1 MVIGK
6 PIQKPKFIMQGMKI
20 EMTRF
25 TKMQAYGNDYVY
37 IDAINQKI
45 DNVNELAKFVS
56 NRHFGIGSDGMV
68 LICKSDVADFRMRMF
83 NPDGTEGE
91 MCGNALRSLSKYVYD
106 HKFTQK
112 EELTIETLG
121 GIQHVKLT
129 VENGQAVNI
138 EANIGKP
145 VLDTKKI
152 PVNTQLPEFI
162 EQEVKVLDKTF
173 KITAVS
179 WGNPHCV
186 MFIDDVDNFDVEK
199 YGKAIEY
206 KTELFPNKTNVTF
219 AQVVDRNTIK
229 IREWERGTGETIGCG
244 TGCCTA
250 TVAAVLTGRCNR
262 KVSVHQIGGILE
274 TNWDEQ
280 TGTMFMKGP
289 SHTVF
294 ESEIDVDNIINKKKN
309 RVKKLR
315 RLLENVDYEL
325 VKGKLDVDIADIK
338 DDSRK
343 VEENDLYIAK
353 IGSTSNSHK
362 FIPDAIKKGAK
373 AIVIEQDVD
382 ILEDVTVIK
391 VKSSRK
397 AMAYISAVYFDNPAE
412 KLVTIGVT
420 GTAGKTSTTNIL
432 KKMLEEA
439 GNKVGLIGT
448 IGAFIDKN
456 KIDLHNTTPENYEVQ
471 RLFSEMIEAG
481 CKYAI
486 MEVSS
491 QGLKM
496 NRVDGFTFDYGVFTN
511 ISNEHIGPNE
521 HESFEEYM
529 YCKSLLFQKCKK
541 GIINVDDKNWEN
553 IIKGHTCDIIKF
565 GVNSDEADIKASNIE
580 FIMTN
585 DFLGMGFDVTGKIND
600 KFEVAI
606 PGRFSVYNA
615 LCAITIANELGVNTA
630 AMKRALKSI
639 SVKGRMEL
647 AVSNDKFKLI
657 IDYAH
662 NEDEMT
668 NLMETIMEYKP
679 KRIVCIFG
687 GGGNRA
693 RDRRYDMGEISG
705 KYAELTIL
713 TQDNPRFEE
722 MESINN
728 DIITGLNRSSGKY
741 ITIDDRQEAIEYAMK
756 NAKEGDIILL
766 IGKGHEQY
774 QEIKGV
780 QYYWD
785 EREAVEKAAEKLKI

>member
-1 MVIGK
+1 
-6 PIQKPKFIMQGMKI
+6 
-20 EMTRF
+20 MTKF

-45 DNVNELAKFVS
+45 NNVHELAKYIS
-56 NRHFGIGSDGMV
+56 DRHFGVGSDGLV

-106 HKFTQK
+106 HKLTDK

-129 VENGQAVNI
+129 VENGKAVNI

-145 VLDTKKI
+145 VLDTSLI
-152 PVNTQLPEFI
+152 PVNTKLPEFV
-162 EQEVKVLDKTF
+162 EQEVKILDKTF

-206 KTELFPNKTNVTF
+206 KTDIFPNKTNVTF
-219 AQVVDRNTIK
+219 AQVIDRNNIK
-229 IREWERGTGETIGCG
+229 MREWERGTGETIGCG

-250 TVAAVLTGRCNR
+250 TVAAVLTGRCDR

-274 TNWDEQ
+274 TNWDEK
-280 TGTMFMKGP
+280 TGKMFMKGP

-294 ESEIDVDNIINKKKN
+294 ESEIDVDDIIKKYRITN
-309 RVKKLR
+309 LRKLV
-315 RLLENVDYEL
+315 ENVDYEL
-325 VKGKLDVDIADIK
+325 IKGSLDVDISDIK
-338 DDSRK
+338 DNSNK
-343 VEENDLYIAK
+343 VEKDDLYIAK
-353 IGSTSNSHK
+353 VGFTADSHK
-362 FIPDAIKKGAK
+362 YIPDAIKKGAK
-373 AIVIEQDVD
+373 VIIIEKDVE
-382 ILEDVTVIK
+382 INEDVTVLK
-391 VKSSRK
+391 VKSSRQ
-397 AMAYISAVYFDNPAE
+397 AMAEISAAYFKYPSKD
-412 KLVTIGVT
+412 LITVGIT
-420 GTAGKTSTTNIL
+420 GTAGKTSTSTIL
-432 KKMLEEA
+432 KKMIEENGEKA
-439 GNKVGLIGT
+439 GLIGT
-448 IGAFIDKN
+448 IGAYIGKR
-456 KIDLHNTTPENYEVQ
+456 KIPLHNTTPENYDVQ
-471 RLFSEMIEAG
+471 RLFREMVEEG

-496 NRVDGFTFDYGVFTN
+496 HRVDGFTFDYGVFTN

-529 YCKSLLFQKCKK
+529 NCKSLLFQKCKK
-541 GIINVDDKNWEN
+541 GIINVDDKNWQN
-553 IIKGHTCDIIKF
+553 IIENHTCEIIKF
-565 GVNSDEADIKASNIE
+565 GINSENVDMKAKDIK
-580 FIMTN
+580 FIMN
-585 DFLGMGFDVTGKIND
+585 EKFLGMGFDTTGKIND

-606 PGRFSVYNA
+606 PGRFSVYNS
-615 LCAITIANELGVNTA
+615 LCAITIANELGIKVLS
-630 AMKRALKSI
+630 MKRALESAY
-639 SVKGRMEL
+639 VKGRMEL
-647 AVSNDKFKLI
+647 AVSNEKYKLI

-668 NLMETIMEYKP
+668 NLMETIREYKP

-693 RDRRYDMGEISG
+693 KDRRYDMGEISG
-705 KYAELTIL
+705 KYAGLTIL
-713 TQDNPRFEE
+713 TEDNPRFEE
-722 MESINN
+722 IESINN
-728 DIITGLNRSSGKY
+728 DIIIGLNKSSGKY
-741 ITIDDRQEAIEYAMK
+741 IIIKDRQEAIEYAMK
-756 NAKEGDIILL
+756 NALEGDIILL

-785 EREAVEKAAEKLKI
+785 EREAVKKAEEKIYN

>member
-1 MVIGK
+1 
-6 PIQKPKFIMQGMKI
+6 
-20 EMTRF
+20 MTRF

-45 DNVNELAKFVS
+45 DNVNELAKYIS
-56 NRHFGIGSDGMV
+56 NRHFGVGSDGLV

-106 HKFTQK
+106 HKLTNK

-129 VENGQAVNI
+129 VKDGQAVNI

-145 VLDTKKI
+145 VLDTRKI
-152 PVNTQLPEFI
+152 PVNTDLPEFI
-162 EQEVKVLDKTF
+162 EQEVTILDKKF

-206 KTELFPNKTNVTF
+206 KTDLFPNKTNVTF
-219 AQVVDRNTIK
+219 AQVIDRNTLK
-229 IREWERGTGETIGCG
+229 MREWERGTGETIGCG

-250 TVAAVLTGRCNR
+250 TVAAVLTGRCDR
-262 KVSVHQIGGILE
+262 KVEVHQIGGILE
-274 TNWDEQ
+274 TNWDEE

-294 ESEIDVDNIINKKKN
+294 ESEIDVDNIIHKKAN
-309 RVKKLR
+309 RVKKLTK
-315 RLLENVDYEL
+315 LLENVDYEL
-325 VKGKLDVDIADIK
+325 IKGSLDVNIADIK

-353 IGSTSNSHK
+353 VGTTSNSHK

-373 AIVIEQDVD
+373 AIVIEQDIEVE
-382 ILEDVTVIK
+382 EDVTVIK
-391 VKSSRK
+391 VKSSRI
-397 AMAYISAVYFDNPAE
+397 AMAYISATYFDYPAE
-412 KLVTIGVT
+412 KLITIGVT
-420 GTAGKTSTTNIL
+420 GTAGKTSTTSIL
-432 KKMLEEA
+432 KKMLEED
-439 GNKVGLIGT
+439 GNRVGLIGT
-448 IGAFIDKN
+448 IGAFIDQT
-456 KIDLHNTTPENYEVQ
+456 KIVLHNTTPENYEVQ
-471 RLFSEMIEAG
+471 KLFSKMVDEG

-541 GIINVDDKNWEN
+541 GIINVDDKNWKN
-553 IIKGHTCDIIKF
+553 VTKNHTCSLVKF
-565 GVNSDEADIKASNIE
+565 GLNSEDTDMRASNIE
-580 FIMTN
+580 FIMTH
-585 DFLGMGFDVTGKIND
+585 DFLGMGFEVTGKIND

-606 PGRFSVYNA
+606 PGRFSVYNS
-615 LCAITIANELGVNTA
+615 LCAITIANELGVNVES
-630 AMKRALKSI
+630 MKKALREAY
-639 SVKGRMEL
+639 VKGRMEL
-647 AVSNDKFKLI
+647 VVSNKKFKLI
-657 IDYAH
+657 VDYAH
-662 NEDEMT
+662 NEDEMI
-668 NLMETIMEYKP
+668 NLMKTIKEYKP

-693 RDRRYDMGEISG
+693 KSRRYDMGEISG
-705 KYAELTIL
+705 KYAGLTIL
-713 TQDNPRFEE
+713 TEDNPRFEKL
-722 MESINN
+722 ESINN
-728 DIITGLNRSSGKY
+728 DIIIGLNRSSGKY

-756 NAKEGDIILL
+756 NAEEGDIILL

-780 QYYWD
+780 QYFWD
-785 EREAVEKAAEKLKI
+785 EREAVKKAEEKLKNL

>member
-1 MVIGK
+1 
-6 PIQKPKFIMQGMKI
+6 
-20 EMTRF
+20 MTRF

-37 IDAINQKI
+37 IDAINQNI
-45 DNVNELAKFVS
+45 NNVHELARYIS
-56 NRHFGIGSDGMV
+56 DRHFGVGSDGLV
-68 LICKSDVADFRMRMF
+68 LICSSDVADFRMRMF

-106 HKFTQK
+106 HNLTDKT
-112 EELTIETLG
+112 ELEIETLG

-129 VENGQAVNI
+129 VENGKAINI

-145 VLDTKKI
+145 VLDTNII
-152 PVNTQLPEFI
+152 PINTNLPEFI

-199 YGKAIEY
+199 YGKEIEY
-206 KTELFPNKTNVTF
+206 MTDIFPNKTNVTF
-219 AQVVDRNTIK
+219 AEVIDRNTIK

-250 TVAAVLTGRCNR
+250 TVAAVLTDRCDRRVN
-262 KVSVHQIGGILE
+262 VHQIGGILE
-274 TNWDEQ
+274 TNWDEK
-280 TGTMFMKGP
+280 TGKMFMKGP

-294 ESEIDVDNIINKKKN
+294 ESEIDVDNIIKKN
-309 RVKKLR
+309 RITKLTD
-315 RLLENVDYEL
+315 LLKNVDYEL
-325 VKGKLDVDIADIK
+325 VKGSLDVEISDVK

-343 VEENDLYIAK
+343 VEQDDMYIAK
-353 IGSTSNSHK
+353 IGASSDGHK
-362 FIPDAIKKGAK
+362 YIPDVIKKGAK
-373 AIVIEQDVD
+373 VIVIEKDMD
-382 ILEDVTVIK
+382 IQEDVTVIK
-391 VKSSRK
+391 VKSSRE
-397 AMAYISAVYFDNPAE
+397 AMAEISAAYFNYPAKE
-412 KLVTIGVT
+412 LTVIGIT
-420 GTAGKTSTTNIL
+420 GTAGKTSTSTIL
-432 KKMLEEA
+432 KRMIEA
-439 GNKVGLIGT
+439 DGKKAGLIGT
-448 IGAFIDKN
+448 IGAFIGKR
-456 KIDLHNTTPENYEVQ
+456 KITLHNTTPENYEIQ
-471 RLFSEMIEAG
+471 KLFREMCDEE

-496 NRVDGFTFDYGVFTN
+496 HRVDGFTFDYGVFTN

-521 HESFEEYM
+521 HASFEEYM
-529 YCKSLLFQKCKK
+529 YCKSLLFQKCKV
-541 GIINVDDKNWEN
+541 GIINVDDSNYEN
-553 IIKGHTCDIIKF
+553 ILKDHTCEVIKF
-565 GVNSDEADIKASNIE
+565 GMNEENLDMKASNIK
-580 FIMTN
+580 FIMN
-585 DFLGMGFDVTGKIND
+585 DKFLGMGFDVTGKIND
-600 KFEVAI
+600 SFEVSI
-606 PGRFSVYNA
+606 PGRFSVYNS
-615 LCAITIANELGVNTA
+615 LCAITIANEIGISKE
-630 AMKRALKSI
+630 AMKKVLTSV

-647 AVSNDKFKLI
+647 AVSNDKYKLI

-693 RDRRYDMGEISG
+693 RDRRFDMGEISG
-705 KYAELTIL
+705 KYAGLTIL
-713 TQDNPRFEE
+713 TEDNPRFED

-728 DIITGLNRSSGKY
+728 DIITGLNRSNGKY
-741 ITIDDRQEAIEYAMK
+741 IVINDRQEAIEYAMK
-756 NAKEGDIILL
+756 NAQEGDIILL

-780 QYYWD
+780 QYFWD
-785 EREAVEKAAEKLKI
+785 EREAVERAVEKLYK

>member
-1 MVIGK
+1 
-6 PIQKPKFIMQGMKI
+6 
-20 EMTRF
+20 MTRF

-37 IDAINQKI
+37 IDAINQNI
-45 DNVNELAKFVS
+45 NNVHELARYIS
-56 NRHFGIGSDGMV
+56 DRHFGVGSDGLV
-68 LICKSDVADFRMRMF
+68 LICSSDVADFRMRMF

-106 HKFTQK
+106 HNLTDKT
-112 EELTIETLG
+112 ELEIETLG

-129 VENGQAVNI
+129 VENGKAVNI

-145 VLDTKKI
+145 VLDTKII
-152 PVNTQLPEFI
+152 PINTNLPEFI

-199 YGKAIEY
+199 YGKEIEY
-206 KTELFPNKTNVTF
+206 MTDIFPNKTNVTF
-219 AQVVDRNTIK
+219 AEVIDRNTIK

-250 TVAAVLTGRCNR
+250 TVAAVLTDRCDR
-262 KVSVHQIGGILE
+262 KVNVHQIGGILE
-274 TNWDEQ
+274 TNWDEK
-280 TGTMFMKGP
+280 TGKMFMKGP

-294 ESEIDVDNIINKKKN
+294 ESEIDVDNIIKKN
-309 RVKKLR
+309 RITKLTD
-315 RLLENVDYEL
+315 LLKNVDYEL
-325 VKGKLDVDIADIK
+325 VKGSLDVEISDVK

-343 VEENDLYIAK
+343 VEQDDMYIAK
-353 IGSTSNSHK
+353 IGASSDGHK
-362 FIPDAIKKGAK
+362 YIPDVIKKGAK
-373 AIVIEQDVD
+373 VIVIEKDMD
-382 ILEDVTVIK
+382 IEEDVTVIK
-391 VKSSRK
+391 VKFSRE
-397 AMAYISAVYFDNPAE
+397 AMAEISAAYFNYPAKE
-412 KLVTIGVT
+412 LTVIGIT
-420 GTAGKTSTTNIL
+420 GTAGKTSTSTIL
-432 KKMLEEA
+432 KRMIEA
-439 GNKVGLIGT
+439 DGKKAGLIGT
-448 IGAFIDKN
+448 IGAFIGKR
-456 KIDLHNTTPENYEVQ
+456 KITLHNTTPENYEIQ
-471 RLFSEMIEAG
+471 KLFREMCDEE

-496 NRVDGFTFDYGVFTN
+496 HRVDGFTFDYGVFTN

-521 HESFEEYM
+521 HASFEEYM
-529 YCKSLLFQKCKK
+529 YCKSLLFQKCKV
-541 GIINVDDKNWEN
+541 GIINVDDSNYEN
-553 IIKGHTCDIIKF
+553 ILKNHTCEVIKF
-565 GVNSDEADIKASNIE
+565 GMNEENLDMKASNIK
-580 FIMTN
+580 FIMN
-585 DFLGMGFDVTGKIND
+585 DKFLGMGFDVTGKIND
-600 KFEVAI
+600 SFEVSI
-606 PGRFSVYNA
+606 PGRFSVYNS
-615 LCAITIANELGVNTA
+615 LCAITIANEIGISKE
-630 AMKRALKSI
+630 AMKKVLTSV

-647 AVSNDKFKLI
+647 AVSNDKYKLI

-693 RDRRYDMGEISG
+693 RDRRFDMGEISG
-705 KYAELTIL
+705 KYAGLTIL
-713 TQDNPRFEE
+713 TEDNPRFED

-728 DIITGLNRSSGKY
+728 DIITGLNRSNGKY
-741 ITIDDRQEAIEYAMK
+741 IVINDRQEAIEYAMK
-756 NAKEGDIILL
+756 NAQEGDIILL

-780 QYYWD
+780 QYFWD
-785 EREAVEKAAEKLKI
+785 EREAVERALKKLYK

>member
-1 MVIGK
+1 
-6 PIQKPKFIMQGMKI
+6 
-20 EMTRF
+20 MTKF

-45 DNVNELAKFVS
+45 NNVHELAKYIS
-56 NRHFGIGSDGMV
+56 NRHFGVGSDGLV

-106 HKFTQK
+106 HNLTSK

-129 VENGQAVNI
+129 VENGKAVNI

-145 VLDTKKI
+145 VLDTKII
-152 PVNTQLPEFI
+152 PVNTDLPEFI
-162 EQEVKVLDKTF
+162 EQDVKVLDKVF

-199 YGKAIEY
+199 YGKEIEY

-250 TVAAVLTGRCNR
+250 TVAAVLTGRCDR
-262 KVSVHQIGGILE
+262 KVSVHQIGGVLE

-294 ESEIDVDNIINKKKN
+294 ESEIDVDSIIKKN
-309 RVKKLR
+309 RITNLNK
-315 RLLENVDYEL
+315 LLENVDYEL
-325 VKGKLDVDIADIK
+325 IKGSLNVDILDIK

-343 VEENDLYIAK
+343 IEEGDMYIAK
-353 IGSTSNSHK
+353 IGTSSDAHK
-362 FIPDAIKKGAK
+362 YIPDVIKKGAK
-373 AIVIEQDVD
+373 VIVVEKDIE
-382 ILEDVTVIK
+382 LPEEDVTIIK
-391 VKSSRK
+391 VKSSRR
-397 AMAYISAVYFDNPAE
+397 AMAEISAAYFNYPAKE
-412 KLVTIGVT
+412 LKVVGIT
-420 GTAGKTSTTNIL
+420 GTAGKTSTSTIL
-432 KKMLEEA
+432 KKMLEED
-439 GNKVGLIGT
+439 GEKVGLIGT
-448 IGAFIDKN
+448 IGAFIGN
-456 KIDLHNTTPENYEVQ
+456 RKIVLHNTTPENYEIQ
-471 RLFSEMIEAG
+471 KLFREMVEEG

-496 NRVDGFTFDYGVFTN
+496 HRVDGILFDYGVFTN
-511 ISNEHIGPNE
+511 ISKEHIGPNE
-521 HESFEEYM
+521 HENFEEYM
-529 YCKSLLFQKCKK
+529 YCKSLLFQQCKT
-541 GIINVDDKNWEN
+541 GIINEDDRNWEN
-553 IIKGHTCDIIKF
+553 VTKNHTCDLIKY
-565 GVNSDEADIKASNIE
+565 GINSENVDMKADNIQ
-580 FIMTN
+580 FILKD
-585 DFLGMGFDVTGKIND
+585 DFLGMGFDVTGKIKNT
-600 KFEVAI
+600 FEVAI

-615 LCAITIANELGVNTA
+615 LCAITIANELGVSIN
-630 AMKRALKSI
+630 AMKKALKKV

-647 AVSNDKFKLI
+647 AVSNDKYKLI

-662 NEDEMT
+662 SEDEMK
-668 NLMETIMEYKP
+668 NLMETIVEYKP

-705 KYAELTIL
+705 KYADLTIL
-713 TQDNPRFEE
+713 TEDNPRFEE
-722 MESINN
+722 LESINN
-728 DIITGLNRSSGKY
+728 DIIIGLNRSNGKY

-756 NAKEGDIILL
+756 NAEDGDIILL

-774 QEIKGV
+774 QDIKGV
-780 QYYWD
+780 QYFWD
-785 EREAVEKAAEKLKI
+785 ERTAVKKAEEKLYNIK

>member
-1 MVIGK
+1 
-6 PIQKPKFIMQGMKI
+6 
-20 EMTRF
+20 MTRF

-45 DNVNELAKFVS
+45 DNVHELAKYIS
-56 NRHFGIGSDGMV
+56 NRHFGIGSDGLV
-68 LICKSDVADFRMRMF
+68 LICKSDIADFRMRMF

-106 HKFTQK
+106 HKMTDK

-129 VENGQAVNI
+129 IENGKAVNI

-145 VLDTKKI
+145 VLDTQKI
-152 PVNTQLPEFI
+152 PVNTKLPEFI

-186 MFIDDVDNFDVEK
+186 MFIDDVDSFDVEK
-199 YGKAIEY
+199 YGRAIENM
-206 KTELFPNKTNVTF
+206 TELFPNKTNVTF
-219 AQVVDRNTIK
+219 AQVIDRNNIK
-229 IREWERGTGETIGCG
+229 MREWERGTGETIGCG

-250 TVAAVLTGRCNR
+250 TVAAVLTGRCDR
-262 KVSVHQIGGILE
+262 KVNVHQIGGILE
-274 TNWDEQ
+274 TNWDEK

-294 ESEIDVDNIINKKKN
+294 ESEIDVERILKKN
-309 RVKKLR
+309 KITNLKK
-315 RLLENVDYEL
+315 LLENVDYKL
-325 VKGKLDVDIADIK
+325 LKGSLAVDIEDIK

-343 VEENDLYIAK
+343 VEAGDMFIAK

-362 FIPDAIKKGAK
+362 YISEVIKKGAK
-373 AIVIEQDVD
+373 VIVIEED
-382 ILEDVTVIK
+382 IELPEEEVTIVK
-391 VKSSRK
+391 VGSSRK
-397 AMAYISAVYFDNPAE
+397 AMAYISAAYFDHPAE
-412 KLVTIGVT
+412 KLTTIGIT
-420 GTAGKTSTTNIL
+420 GTAGKTSTSTIL
-432 KKMLEEA
+432 KKMLEADEKKA
-439 GNKVGLIGT
+439 GLIGT
-448 IGAFIDKN
+448 IGAFIGKR
-456 KIDLHNTTPENYEVQ
+456 KIDLHNTTPENYEIQ
-471 RLFSEMIEAG
+471 KLFNEMIEED

-491 QGLKM
+491 QGLKL

-541 GIINVDDKNWEN
+541 GIINIDDKNWEN
-553 IIKGHTCDIIKF
+553 VTKNHTCDIIKF
-565 GVNSDEADIKASNIE
+565 GVNSEDADMRASNIE

-585 DFLGMGFDVTGKIND
+585 DFLGMGFDVIGKLND
-600 KFEVAI
+600 RFEVAI
-606 PGRFSVYNA
+606 PGRFSVYNS
-615 LCAITIANELGVNTA
+615 LCAITIANELGISIEP
-630 AMKRALKSI
+630 MKKALEGA

-647 AVSNDKFKLI
+647 AVSNDKYKLI

-662 NEDEMT
+662 NQDEMT

-705 KYAELTIL
+705 KYAGLTIL
-713 TQDNPRFEE
+713 TEDNPRFEE
-722 MESINN
+722 LQSINN
-728 DIITGLNRSSGKY
+728 DIIIGLNRSNGKY

-756 NAKEGDIILL
+756 NAQEGDIILL

-780 QYYWD
+780 QYFWD
-785 EREAVEKAAEKLKI
+785 EREAVQKAAEKLN

>member
-1 MVIGK
+1 
-6 PIQKPKFIMQGMKI
+6 
-20 EMTRF
+20 MTRF

-45 DNVNELAKFVS
+45 DNVNELAKYIS
-56 NRHFGIGSDGMV
+56 NRHFGVGSDGMV

-106 HKFTQK
+106 HKMTDK
-112 EELTIETLG
+112 EVLTIETLG
-121 GIQHVKLT
+121 GIQRVKLT
-129 VENGQAVNI
+129 VEDGKAVNI

-145 VLDTKKI
+145 VLDTRKI
-152 PVNTQLPEFI
+152 PVNTTLPEFI
-162 EQEVKVLDKTF
+162 EQEVTILDKKF

-206 KTELFPNKTNVTF
+206 KTDLFPNKTNVTF
-219 AQVVDRNTIK
+219 AEVIDRNTIK

-250 TVAAVLTGRCNR
+250 TVAAILTGRCDRNI
-262 KVSVHQIGGILE
+262 KVHQIGGILE
-274 TNWDEQ
+274 TNWDEE
-280 TGTMFMKGP
+280 TGEMFMKGP

-294 ESEIDVDNIINKKKN
+294 ESEIDVDSIINKKMN
-309 RVKKLR
+309 RTKSLR
-315 RLLENVDYEL
+315 KLLENVDYEL
-325 VKGKLDVDIADIK
+325 VKGSLDVNVTDIK

-343 VEENDLYIAK
+343 IEENDLYVAK
-353 IGSTSNSHK
+353 VGTTSNSHK

-373 AIVIEQDVD
+373 VIVVEQDVD
-382 ILEDVTVIK
+382 VKEDVTVIK
-391 VKSSRK
+391 VESSRI
-397 AMAYISAVYFDNPAE
+397 AMAFMAATYFDYPAE
-412 KLVTIGVT
+412 KLITIGVT
-420 GTAGKTSTTNIL
+420 GTAGKTSTTTIL
-432 KKMLEEA
+432 KKMLERS
-439 GNKVGLIGT
+439 GSKVGLIGT
-448 IGAFIDKN
+448 IGAFIGKT
-456 KIDLHNTTPENYEVQ
+456 KIPLHNTTPENYDVQ
-471 RLFSEMIEAG
+471 KLFAEMVEQG

-496 NRVDGFTFDYGVFTN
+496 HRVDGFTFDYGVFTN

-521 HESFEEYM
+521 HESFDEYL

-541 GIINVDDKNWEN
+541 GIINVDDKNWERV
-553 IIKGHTCDIIKF
+553 IKNHTCDILKF
-565 GVNSDEADIKASNIE
+565 GVDAEDVDMKAGNIE

-585 DFLGMGFDVTGKIND
+585 DFLGMGFETKGKLND

-615 LCAITIANELGVNTA
+615 LCAITIANELGIGPE
-630 AMKRALKSI
+630 AMKKALTSVF
-639 SVKGRMEL
+639 VKGRMEL
-647 AVSNDKFKLI
+647 AVSNSKYKLI

-668 NLMETIMEYKP
+668 NLMETVMEYKP

-693 RDRRYDMGEISG
+693 KSRRYDMGEISG
-705 KYAELTIL
+705 KYAKLTIL
-713 TQDNPRFEE
+713 TEDNPRFEDID
-722 MESINN
+722 SINN
-728 DIITGLNRSSGKY
+728 DIIIGLNKSNGRY
-741 ITIDDRQEAIEYAMK
+741 ITIKDRQEAIEYAMK
-756 NAKEGDIILL
+756 NAQDGDMILL

-780 QYYWD
+780 QYFWD
-785 EREAVEKAAEKLKI
+785 EREAVKKAEEKLKNS

>member
-1 MVIGK
+1 
-6 PIQKPKFIMQGMKI
+6 
-20 EMTRF
+20 MTRF

-45 DNVNELAKFVS
+45 DNVNELAKYIS
-56 NRHFGIGSDGMV
+56 NRHFGVGSDGLV

-106 HKFTQK
+106 HKMTDK

-129 VENGQAVNI
+129 VKNGQAVNI

-145 VLDTKKI
+145 VLDTRKI
-152 PVNTQLPEFI
+152 PVNTDLPEFI
-162 EQEVKVLDKTF
+162 EQEVKILDKTF

-186 MFIDDVDNFDVEK
+186 MFIDDVDDFDVAK

-206 KTELFPNKTNVTF
+206 KTDLFPNKTNVTF
-219 AQVVDRNTIK
+219 AQVIDRNTIK

-250 TVAAVLTGRCNR
+250 TVAAVLTGRCDR
-262 KVSVHQIGGILE
+262 KVKVHQIGGILE
-274 TNWDEQ
+274 TNWDEE

-294 ESEIDVDNIINKKKN
+294 ESEIDVDNIINEKAM
-309 RVKKLR
+309 RMKKLTQ
-315 RLLENVDYEL
+315 LLENLDYEL
-325 VKGKLDVDIADIK
+325 VKGSLDVNIADVK

-343 VEENDLYIAK
+343 IEENDLYIAK
-353 IGSTSNSHK
+353 VGTTSNSHK
-362 FIPDAIKKGAK
+362 FIPDAVKKGAK
-373 AIVIEQDVD
+373 AIVIEQDIEVP
-382 ILEDVTVIK
+382 EDVTVIK
-391 VKSSRK
+391 VKSSRE
-397 AMAYISAVYFDNPAE
+397 AMAHISAAYFDYPA
-412 KLVTIGVT
+412 KKIVTIGVT

-448 IGAFIDKN
+448 IGAFIDKT

-471 RLFSEMIEAG
+471 KLFDRMVKAG

-496 NRVDGFTFDYGVFTN
+496 HRVDGITFDYGVFTN

-521 HESFEEYM
+521 HASFEEYM
-529 YCKSLLFQKCKK
+529 YCKSLLFQKCKT

-553 IIKGHTCDIIKF
+553 VTKNHTCSIIKF
-565 GVNSDEADIKASNIE
+565 GLNSEDADVKAENVK
-580 FIMTN
+580 FIMTH
-585 DFLGMGFDVTGKIND
+585 DFLGMGFDVKGKIND
-600 KFEVAI
+600 SFEVAI

-615 LCAITIANELGVNTA
+615 LCAITIANELGISA
-630 AMKRALKSI
+630 DAMKRALRKAY
-639 SVKGRMEL
+639 VKGRMEL
-647 AVSNDKFKLI
+647 AVSNNKYKLI

-693 RDRRYDMGEISG
+693 KSRRYDMGEISG

-713 TQDNPRFEE
+713 TEDNPRFEDID
-722 MESINN
+722 SINN
-728 DIITGLNRSSGKY
+728 DIIIGLNKSNGKY
-741 ITIDDRQEAIEYAMK
+741 ITIKDRQEAIEYAMK

-780 QYYWD
+780 QYFWD
-785 EREAVEKAAEKLKI
+785 EREAVEKALKKIENN

>member
-1 MVIGK
+1 
-6 PIQKPKFIMQGMKI
+6 
-20 EMTRF
+20 MTRF

-45 DNVNELAKFVS
+45 NNVYELAKYIS
-56 NRHFGIGSDGMV
+56 NRHFGVGSDGLV
-68 LICKSDVADFRMRMF
+68 LICSSDVADFRMRMF

-106 HKFTQK
+106 HNMTDKK
-112 EELTIETLG
+112 ELTIETLG

-129 VENGQAVNI
+129 VENGKAVNI

-145 VLDTKKI
+145 VLDTTKI
-152 PVNTQLPEFI
+152 PVNTDLPEFI
-162 EQEVKVLDKTF
+162 EQEVKILDKTF
-173 KITAVS
+173 YITAVS

-206 KTELFPNKTNVTF
+206 KTDLFPNKTNVTF
-219 AQVVDRNTIK
+219 AQVVDRHTLK
-229 IREWERGTGETIGCG
+229 MREWERGTGETIGCG

-250 TVAAVLTGRCNR
+250 TVAAVLTGRCDR
-262 KVSVHQIGGILE
+262 KVNVHQIGGVLE
-274 TNWDEQ
+274 TNWDEE

-294 ESEIDVDNIINKKKN
+294 ESEIDVDNILKEN
-309 RVKKLR
+309 RITNVE
-315 RLLENVDYEL
+315 RLLENVEYEVL
-325 VKGKLDVDIADIK
+325 KGSVDVEVEDIE

-343 VEENDLYIAK
+343 VGPGDLYVAK
-353 IGSTSNSHK
+353 VGTTADSHK
-362 FIPDAIKKGAK
+362 YIPDVIRKGAK
-373 AIVIEQDVD
+373 VIVVEKD
-382 ILEDVTVIK
+382 IDLPEEDVTVIK
-391 VKSSRK
+391 VKSSRE
-397 AMAYISAVYFDNPAE
+397 AMAQISAAYFDYPAK
-412 KLVTIGVT
+412 KLTVIGIT

-432 KKMLEEA
+432 KKMLEEDGKKA
-439 GNKVGLIGT
+439 GLIGT
-448 IGAFIDKN
+448 IGAFIGKR
-456 KIDLHNTTPENYEVQ
+456 KIELHNTTPENYETQ
-471 RLFSEMIEAG
+471 KLFSEMVEEG
-481 CKYAI
+481 CQYAI

-496 NRVDGFTFDYGVFTN
+496 HRVDGFSFDYGVFTN
-511 ISNEHIGPNE
+511 ISKEHIGPNE

-529 YCKSLLFQKCKK
+529 QCKSLLFQKCGK

-553 IIKGHTCDIIKF
+553 VTKGHICDIIKF
-565 GVNSDEADIKASNIE
+565 GINSQDADMKAENIE
-580 FIMTN
+580 FIMAH
-585 DFLGMGFDVTGKIND
+585 DFLGMGFDVKGKIND
-600 KFEVAI
+600 SFEVAI

-615 LCAITIANELGVNTA
+615 LCAITIANELGVSIE
-630 AMKRALKSI
+630 AMKNALKKV

-647 AVSNDKFKLI
+647 AVSNQKYKLI

-705 KYAELTIL
+705 KYAGLTIL
-713 TQDNPRFEE
+713 TEDNPRFEE
-722 MESINN
+722 LDSINN
-728 DIITGLNRSSGKY
+728 DIITGLNRSHGKY
-741 ITIDDRQEAIEYAMK
+741 IIINDRQEAIEYAMK
-756 NAKEGDIILL
+756 NAEEGDMILL

-774 QEIKGV
+774 QDIKGV
-780 QYYWD
+780 HYFWD
-785 EREAVEKAAEKLKI
+785 EREAVKKALKNLEQ

>member
-1 MVIGK
+1 
-6 PIQKPKFIMQGMKI
+6 
-20 EMTRF
+20 MTRF

-45 DNVNELAKFVS
+45 DNVNELAKYVS

-106 HKFTQK
+106 HKMTDK

-129 VENGQAVNI
+129 VENGKAVNI

-145 VLDTKKI
+145 VLDTRKI
-152 PVNTQLPEFI
+152 PVNTTLPEFI
-162 EQEVKVLDKTF
+162 EQEVTILDKIF

-206 KTELFPNKTNVTF
+206 KTDLFPNKTNVTF
-219 AQVVDRNTIK
+219 AEVIDRNNIK
-229 IREWERGTGETIGCG
+229 MREWERGTGETIGCG

-250 TVAAVLTGRCNR
+250 TVAAVLTGRCDR
-262 KVSVHQIGGILE
+262 QVKVHQIGGILE
-274 TNWDEQ
+274 TNWDEE

-294 ESEIDVDNIINKKKN
+294 ESEIDVDNIINKKAN
-309 RVKKLR
+309 RVKKLTK
-315 RLLENVDYEL
+315 LLENVDYEI
-325 VKGKLDVDIADIK
+325 VKGSLDVDIADVK

-343 VEENDLYIAK
+343 IEENDLYIAK
-353 IGSTSNSHK
+353 VGTTSNSHK
-362 FIPDAIKKGAK
+362 FIPDAIKNGAK
-373 AIVIEQDVD
+373 AVVVEQDVD
-382 ILEDVTVIK
+382 IKEDVTVIK
-391 VKSSRK
+391 AKSSRE
-397 AMAYISAVYFDNPAE
+397 AMAYISASYFDHPAE
-412 KLVTIGVT
+412 KLITIGVT
-420 GTAGKTSTTNIL
+420 GTAGKTSTTTIL

-448 IGAFIDKN
+448 IGAFIDQE
-456 KIDLHNTTPENYEVQ
+456 KIELHNTTPDNYDVQ
-471 RLFSEMIEAG
+471 KLFSKMVDVG

-496 NRVDGFTFDYGVFTN
+496 HRVDGFTFDYGVFTN

-521 HESFEEYM
+521 HENFEEYM

-553 IIKGHTCDIIKF
+553 VTKNHTCEIIKF
-565 GVNSDEADIKASNIE
+565 GVNSEDADMKASNIE

-600 KFEVAI
+600 RFEVAI
-606 PGRFSVYNA
+606 PGRFSVYNS
-615 LCAITIANELGVNTA
+615 LCAITVANELGISIEP
-630 AMKRALKSI
+630 MKKALRKAY
-639 SVKGRMEL
+639 VKGRMEL
-647 AVSNDKFKLI
+647 VSSNEKYKLLV
-657 IDYAH
+657 DYAH

-668 NLMETIMEYKP
+668 NLMETIMEYHP

-693 RDRRYDMGEISG
+693 KSRRYDMGEISG
-705 KYAELTIL
+705 KYAGLTIL
-713 TQDNPRFEE
+713 TEDNPRFEDIQ
-722 MESINN
+722 SINN
-728 DIITGLNRSSGKY
+728 DIIVGLNRSNGKY

-756 NAKEGDIILL
+756 NAKEGDMILL

-780 QYYWD
+780 QYFWD
-785 EREAVEKAAEKLKI
+785 EREAVKKAEEKLKNK

>member
-1 MVIGK
+1 
-6 PIQKPKFIMQGMKI
+6 
-20 EMTRF
+20 MTKF

-45 DNVNELAKFVS
+45 DNVNELAKYIS
-56 NRHFGIGSDGMV
+56 NRHFGVGSDGLV
-68 LICKSDVADFRMRMF
+68 LIYSSDVADFKMRMF

-106 HKFTQK
+106 HKLTNK

-129 VENGQAVNI
+129 VENGKAVNI

-145 VLDTKKI
+145 VLDTRKI
-152 PVNTQLPEFI
+152 PVNTNLKEFI
-162 EQEVKVLDKTF
+162 EQEVTILDKKF

-206 KTELFPNKTNVTF
+206 KTDLFPNKTNVTF
-219 AQVVDRNTIK
+219 AEVMDRNNIK

-250 TVAAVLTGRCNR
+250 TVAAVLTGRCDRNV
-262 KVSVHQIGGILE
+262 KVHQIGGVLE
-274 TNWDEQ
+274 TNWDEE

-294 ESEIDVDNIINKKKN
+294 ESEIDVDRIINKKKN
-309 RVKKLR
+309 RRKKLTK
-315 RLLENVDYEL
+315 LLENVDYEL
-325 VKGKLDVDIADIK
+325 VKGSLDVDIYDVK

-343 VEENDLYIAK
+343 IEENDLYIAK
-353 IGSTSNSHK
+353 VGTTSNSHK

-373 AIVIEQDVD
+373 VIVVEQDVD
-382 ILEDVTVIK
+382 VKEDVTVIK

-397 AMAYISAVYFDNPAE
+397 AMAYISAAYFDHPAE
-412 KLVTIGVT
+412 KLITIGVT

-432 KKMLEEA
+432 KKMLEED

-448 IGAFIDKN
+448 IGAFIDKT
-456 KIDLHNTTPENYEVQ
+456 KITLHNTTPENYEVQ
-471 RLFSEMIEAG
+471 KLFCKMVDEG

-529 YCKSLLFQKCKK
+529 YCKSLLFKKCKV
-541 GIINVDDKNWEN
+541 GIVNADDSNWKNVTKD
-553 IIKGHTCDIIKF
+553 HTCSLIKF
-565 GVNSDEADIKASNIE
+565 GLNQSDLDMKAENVK

-585 DFLGMGFDVTGKIND
+585 DFLGMGFSTVGKLND

-615 LCAITIANELGVNTA
+615 LCAITIANELKVNPN
-630 AMKRALKSI
+630 AMKRALKKV

-647 AVSNDKFKLI
+647 AVSNEKYKLI

-679 KRIVCIFG
+679 KRIVCVFG

-693 RDRRYDMGEISG
+693 KSRRYDMGEISG
-705 KYAELTIL
+705 KYADLTIL
-713 TQDNPRFEE
+713 TEDNPRFEDID
-722 MESINN
+722 SINN
-728 DIITGLNRSSGKY
+728 DIIVGLNKSNGKY
-741 ITIDDRQEAIEYAMK
+741 ITIKDRQEAIEYAMK

-780 QYYWD
+780 QYFWD
-785 EREAVEKAAEKLKI
+785 EREAVERALENINK

>member
-1 MVIGK
+1 
-6 PIQKPKFIMQGMKI
+6 
-20 EMTRF
+20 MTRF

-45 DNVNELAKFVS
+45 NNVHELARYIS
-56 NRHFGIGSDGMV
+56 DRHFGVGSDGLV
-68 LICKSDVADFRMRMF
+68 LICSSDVADFRMRMF

-106 HKFTQK
+106 HKLTDK
-112 EELTIETLG
+112 TELEIETLG

-129 VENGQAVNI
+129 VENEKAVNI

-145 VLDTKKI
+145 VLDTNLI
-152 PVNTQLPEFI
+152 PVNTELPEFI

-186 MFIDDVDNFDVEK
+186 MFIDDIDNFDVEK
-199 YGKAIEY
+199 YGKEIEH
-206 KTELFPNKTNVTF
+206 KTEIFPNKTNVTF
-219 AQVVDRNTIK
+219 AEVVDRNTIK

-250 TVAAVLTGRCNR
+250 TVAAVLTGRCDR
-262 KVSVHQIGGILE
+262 KVNVHQIGGILE
-274 TNWDEQ
+274 TNWDEE
-280 TGTMFMKGP
+280 TGKMFMKGP

-294 ESEIDVDNIINKKKN
+294 ESEIDVDNIIKKN
-309 RVKKLR
+309 RITKLTD
-315 RLLENVDYEL
+315 LLKNVDYEL
-325 VKGKLDVDIADIK
+325 VKGSLDVEISDVK

-343 VEENDLYIAK
+343 VEQNDMYIAK
-353 IGSTSNSHK
+353 IGSSSDGHK
-362 FIPDAIKKGAK
+362 YIPDVIKKGAIV
-373 AIVIEQDVD
+373 IVIEKD
-382 ILEDVTVIK
+382 IDIKDDVTVIK
-391 VKSSRK
+391 VKSSRE
-397 AMAYISAVYFDNPAE
+397 AMAEISAAYFNYPANE
-412 KLVTIGVT
+412 LTVIGIT
-420 GTAGKTSTTNIL
+420 GTAGKTSTSTIL
-432 KKMLEEA
+432 KRMIESDGKKA
-439 GNKVGLIGT
+439 GLIGT
-448 IGAFIDKN
+448 IGAFIGKR
-456 KIDLHNTTPENYEVQ
+456 KITLHNTTPENYEIQ
-471 RLFSEMIEAG
+471 KLFREMCDEE

-496 NRVDGFTFDYGVFTN
+496 HRVDGFTFDYGVFTN

-521 HESFEEYM
+521 HASFEEYM
-529 YCKSLLFQKCKK
+529 YCKSLLFQKCKV
-541 GIINVDDKNWEN
+541 GIINADDSNYEN
-553 IIKGHTCDIIKF
+553 ILNDHTCKVIKF
-565 GVNSDEADIKASNIE
+565 GMNEENLDMKASNIK
-580 FIMTN
+580 FIMN
-585 DFLGMGFDVTGKIND
+585 NKFLGMGFDVTGKIND
-600 KFEVAI
+600 SFEVSI
-606 PGRFSVYNA
+606 PGRFSVYNS
-615 LCAITIANELGVNTA
+615 LCAITIANEIGISKE
-630 AMKRALKSI
+630 AMKRVLTSV

-647 AVSNDKFKLI
+647 AVSNDKYKLI

-693 RDRRYDMGEISG
+693 RDRRFDMGEISG
-705 KYAELTIL
+705 KYAGLTIL
-713 TQDNPRFEE
+713 TEDNPRFED

-728 DIITGLNRSSGKY
+728 DIITGLNRSNGKY
-741 ITIDDRQEAIEYAMK
+741 IVINDRQEAIEYAMK
-756 NAKEGDIILL
+756 NAQEGDIILL

-780 QYYWD
+780 QYFWD
-785 EREAVEKAAEKLKI
+785 EREAVERALKKLYK

>member
-1 MVIGK
+1 
-6 PIQKPKFIMQGMKI
+6 
-20 EMTRF
+20 MTKF

-45 DNVNELAKFVS
+45 NNVHELAKYIS
-56 NRHFGIGSDGMV
+56 NRHFGVGSDGLV

-106 HKFTQK
+106 HKLTSK

-129 VENGQAVNI
+129 IENGKAVNI

-145 VLDTKKI
+145 VLDTKII
-152 PVNTQLPEFI
+152 PVNTDSPEFI
-162 EQEVKVLDKTF
+162 EQDVKVLDKVF

-199 YGKAIEY
+199 YGKEIEY

-250 TVAAVLTGRCNR
+250 TVAAVLTGRCDR
-262 KVSVHQIGGILE
+262 KVSVHQIGGVLE

-294 ESEIDVDNIINKKKN
+294 ESEIDVDNIIKKN
-309 RVKKLR
+309 RITNLNK
-315 RLLENVDYEL
+315 LLENVDYEL
-325 VKGKLDVDIADIK
+325 IKGSLNVDILDIK

-343 VEENDLYIAK
+343 IEEGDMYIAK
-353 IGSTSNSHK
+353 IGTSSDAHK
-362 FIPDAIKKGAK
+362 YIPDVIKKGAK
-373 AIVIEQDVD
+373 VIVVEKDIE
-382 ILEDVTVIK
+382 LPEEDVTIIK
-391 VKSSRK
+391 VKSSRQ
-397 AMAYISAVYFDNPAE
+397 AMAEISAAYFNYPAKE
-412 KLVTIGVT
+412 LTVVGIT
-420 GTAGKTSTTNIL
+420 GTAGKTSTSTIL
-432 KKMLEEA
+432 KKMIEENGEKA
-439 GNKVGLIGT
+439 GLIGT
-448 IGAFIDKN
+448 IGAFIGN
-456 KIDLHNTTPENYEVQ
+456 RKIVLHNTTPENYEIQ
-471 RLFSEMIEAG
+471 KLFREMVEEG

-496 NRVDGFTFDYGVFTN
+496 HRVDGVLFDYGVFTN
-511 ISNEHIGPNE
+511 ISKEHIGPNE
-521 HESFEEYM
+521 HENFEEYM
-529 YCKSLLFQKCKK
+529 YCKSLLFQQCKT
-541 GIINVDDKNWEN
+541 GIINADDKNWEN
-553 IIKGHTCDIIKF
+553 VTKNHTCGLIKYAI
-565 GVNSDEADIKASNIE
+565 NSKNVDMKADNIQ
-580 FIMTN
+580 FILKN
-585 DFLGMGFDVTGKIND
+585 DFLGMGFDVTGKIKD
-600 KFEVAI
+600 TFEVAI

-615 LCAITIANELGVNTA
+615 LCAITIANELGVSIN
-630 AMKRALKSI
+630 AMKKALKKV

-647 AVSNDKFKLI
+647 AVSNDKYKLI

-662 NEDEMT
+662 SEDEMK
-668 NLMETIMEYKP
+668 NLMETIVEYKP

-705 KYAELTIL
+705 KYADLTIL
-713 TQDNPRFEE
+713 TEDNPRFEE
-722 MESINN
+722 LESINN
-728 DIITGLNRSSGKY
+728 DIIIGLNRSNGKY

-756 NAKEGDIILL
+756 NAEDGDIILL

-774 QEIKGV
+774 QDIKGV
-780 QYYWD
+780 QYFWD
-785 EREAVEKAAEKLKI
+785 ERTAVKKAEEKLYNIK

>member
-1 MVIGK
+1 
-6 PIQKPKFIMQGMKI
+6 
-20 EMTRF
+20 MTRF

-45 DNVNELAKFVS
+45 NNVHELAKYIS
-56 NRHFGIGSDGMV
+56 DRHFGVGSDGMV

-106 HKFTQK
+106 HKLTNK

-129 VENGQAVNI
+129 VKNGQAVNI

-145 VLDTKKI
+145 VLDTTKI
-152 PVNTQLPEFI
+152 PVNTNLPEFI
-162 EQEVKVLDKTF
+162 EQEVKILDKTF

-199 YGKAIEY
+199 YGREIEY
-206 KTELFPNKTNVTF
+206 KTDLFPNKTNVTF
-219 AQVVDRNTIK
+219 AQVIDRHTIK
-229 IREWERGTGETIGCG
+229 MREWERGTGETIGCG

-250 TVAAVLTGRCNR
+250 TVAAVLTGRCDRRVN
-262 KVSVHQIGGILE
+262 VHQIGGILE
-274 TNWDEQ
+274 TNWDEE
-280 TGTMFMKGP
+280 TGKMFMKGP

-294 ESEIDVDNIINKKKN
+294 ESEIDVDDIIKKYRITNLEK
-309 RVKKLR
+309 
-315 RLLENVDYEL
+315 LLENVDYEL
-325 VKGKLDVDIADIK
+325 VKGSLNVEIEDIK

-343 VEENDLYIAK
+343 VESGDMYIAK
-353 IGSTSNSHK
+353 IGSTSDSHK
-362 FIPDAIKKGAK
+362 FIPDVIKKGAK
-373 AIVIEQDVD
+373 AIVIEKDVEVPND
-382 ILEDVTVIK
+382 DVTVIK
-391 VKSSRK
+391 VKSSRE
-397 AMAYISAVYFDNPAE
+397 AMAKISAAYFSYPANE
-412 KLVTIGVT
+412 LTTIGIT
-420 GTAGKTSTTNIL
+420 GTAGKTSTSTIL
-432 KKMLEEA
+432 KKMIEA
-439 GNKVGLIGT
+439 DGKKAGLIGT
-448 IGAFIDKN
+448 IGAFIGKR
-456 KIDLHNTTPENYEVQ
+456 KIKLHNTTPENYEIQ
-471 RLFSEMIEAG
+471 KMFREMVEEG
-481 CKYAI
+481 CEYAI

-496 NRVDGFTFDYGVFTN
+496 HRVDGITFDYGVFTN
-511 ISNEHIGPNE
+511 ISKEHIGPNE
-521 HESFEEYM
+521 HENFEEYM

-541 GIINVDDKNWEN
+541 GIINVDDKNYEN
-553 IIKGHTCDIIKF
+553 ILKDHTCDVIKF
-565 GVNSDEADIKASNIE
+565 GIDSKDTDIKAENIK
-580 FIMTN
+580 FIMTK
-585 DFLGMGFDVTGKIND
+585 DFLGMGFDVKGKIND

-615 LCAITIANELGVNTA
+615 LCAITIANELGINRE
-630 AMKRALKSI
+630 AMKKALETAY
-639 SVKGRMEL
+639 VKGRMEL
-647 AVSNDKFKLI
+647 AVSNDKYKLI

-662 NEDEMT
+662 SEDEMT

-693 RDRRYDMGEISG
+693 KDRRYDMGEIAG

-713 TQDNPRFEE
+713 TEDNPRFEDID
-722 MESINN
+722 SINN
-728 DIITGLNRSSGKY
+728 DIIIGLNRSNGKY
-741 ITIDDRQEAIEYAMK
+741 ITIKDRQEAIEYAMK
-756 NAKEGDIILL
+756 NALEGDIILL

-785 EREAVEKAAEKLKI
+785 EREAVERAVKKIENA

>member
-1 MVIGK
+1 
-6 PIQKPKFIMQGMKI
+6 
-20 EMTRF
+20 MTKF

-45 DNVNELAKFVS
+45 NNVHELAKYIS
-56 NRHFGIGSDGMV
+56 NRHFGVGSDGLV
-68 LICKSDVADFRMRMF
+68 LICKSNVADFRMRMF

-106 HKFTQK
+106 HKLTSK

-129 VENGQAVNI
+129 VENGKAVNI

-145 VLDTKKI
+145 VLDTKII
-152 PVNTQLPEFI
+152 PVNTDLPEFI
-162 EQEVKVLDKTF
+162 EQDVKVLDKVF

-186 MFIDDVDNFDVEK
+186 MFIDNVDNFDVEK
-199 YGKAIEY
+199 YGKEIEY

-250 TVAAVLTGRCNR
+250 TVAAVLTGRCDR
-262 KVSVHQIGGILE
+262 KVSVHQIGGVLE

-294 ESEIDVDNIINKKKN
+294 ESEIDVDNIIKKN
-309 RVKKLR
+309 RITNLNK
-315 RLLENVDYEL
+315 LLENVDYEL
-325 VKGKLDVDIADIK
+325 VKGSLNVDILDIK

-343 VEENDLYIAK
+343 IEEGDMYIAK
-353 IGSTSNSHK
+353 IGTSSDAHK
-362 FIPDAIKKGAK
+362 YIPDVIKKGAK
-373 AIVIEQDVD
+373 VIVVEKDIE
-382 ILEDVTVIK
+382 LPEEDVTIIK
-391 VKSSRK
+391 VKSSRQ
-397 AMAYISAVYFDNPAE
+397 AMAEISAAYFNYPAKE
-412 KLVTIGVT
+412 LNVVGIT
-420 GTAGKTSTTNIL
+420 GTAGKTSTSTIL
-432 KKMLEEA
+432 KKMIEENGEKA
-439 GNKVGLIGT
+439 GLIGT
-448 IGAFIDKN
+448 IGAFIGN
-456 KIDLHNTTPENYEVQ
+456 RKIVLHNTTPENYEIQ
-471 RLFSEMIEAG
+471 KLFREMVEEG

-496 NRVDGFTFDYGVFTN
+496 HRVDGILFDYGVFTN
-511 ISNEHIGPNE
+511 ISKEHIGPNE
-521 HESFEEYM
+521 HENFEEYM
-529 YCKSLLFQKCKK
+529 YCKSLLFQQCKT
-541 GIINVDDKNWEN
+541 GIINADDKNWEN
-553 IIKGHTCDIIKF
+553 VTKNHTCDLIKY
-565 GVNSDEADIKASNIE
+565 GINSENVDMKADNIQ
-580 FIMTN
+580 FILKD
-585 DFLGMGFDVTGKIND
+585 DFLGMGFDVTGKIKD
-600 KFEVAI
+600 TFEVAI

-615 LCAITIANELGVNTA
+615 LCAITIANELGVSIN
-630 AMKRALKSI
+630 AMKKALKKV

-647 AVSNDKFKLI
+647 AVSNDKYKLI

-662 NEDEMT
+662 SEDEMK
-668 NLMETIMEYKP
+668 NLMETIVEYKP

-693 RDRRYDMGEISG
+693 KDRRYDMGEISG
-705 KYAELTIL
+705 KYADLTIL
-713 TQDNPRFEE
+713 TEDNPRFEE
-722 MESINN
+722 LESINN
-728 DIITGLNRSSGKY
+728 DIIIGLNRSNGKY

-756 NAKEGDIILL
+756 NAEDGDIILL

-774 QEIKGV
+774 QDIKGV
-780 QYYWD
+780 QYFWD
-785 EREAVEKAAEKLKI
+785 ERTAVKKAEEKLYNIK

>member
-1 MVIGK
+1 
-6 PIQKPKFIMQGMKI
+6 
-20 EMTRF
+20 MTKF

-45 DNVNELAKFVS
+45 DNVNELAKYIS
-56 NRHFGIGSDGMV
+56 NRHFGVGSDGMV

-106 HKFTQK
+106 HKMTDK

-129 VENGQAVNI
+129 VEDGKAVNI

-145 VLDTKKI
+145 VLDTRKI
-152 PVNTQLPEFI
+152 PVNTTLSEFV
-162 EQEVKVLDKTF
+162 EQEVTILDKIF

-186 MFIDDVDNFDVEK
+186 MFIDDVDDFDVEK

-206 KTELFPNKTNVTF
+206 KTDLFPNKTNVTF
-219 AQVVDRNTIK
+219 AQVVDRHTLK
-229 IREWERGTGETIGCG
+229 MREWERGTGETIGCG

-250 TVAAVLTGRCNR
+250 TVAAVLTGRCDRNV
-262 KVSVHQIGGILE
+262 KVHQIGGILE
-274 TNWDEQ
+274 TNWDEETQ
-280 TGTMFMKGP
+280 NMFMKGP

-294 ESEIDVDNIINKKKN
+294 ESEIDVDKIINKKAN
-309 RVKKLR
+309 RTKSLR
-315 RLLENVDYEL
+315 KILENVDYEL
-325 VKGKLDVDIADIK
+325 VKGSLDVDVADIK

-343 VEENDLYIAK
+343 IEENDLYVAK

-382 ILEDVTVIK
+382 IREDVTVIR
-391 VKSSRK
+391 VKSSRE
-397 AMAYISAVYFDNPAE
+397 AMAYMAAAYFDYPAE
-412 KLVTIGVT
+412 KLITIGVT
-420 GTAGKTSTTNIL
+420 GTAGKTSTTTIL
-432 KKMLEEA
+432 KKMLERA

-448 IGAFIDKN
+448 IGAFIDQT
-456 KIDLHNTTPENYEVQ
+456 KIPLHNTTPENYDVQ
-471 RLFSEMIEAG
+471 KLFAKMIDEG

-496 NRVDGFTFDYGVFTN
+496 HRVDGFTFDYGVFTN

-521 HESFEEYM
+521 HESFDEYL

-541 GIINVDDKNWEN
+541 GIINVDDKNWER
-553 IIKGHTCDIIKF
+553 IIKNHTCEILKF
-565 GVNSDEADIKASNIE
+565 GVDTEDVDMKANNIE
-580 FIMTN
+580 FIMTH
-585 DFLGMGFDVTGKIND
+585 DFLGMGFETKGKLND

-615 LCAITIANELGVNTA
+615 LCAITIANELGISTD
-630 AMKRALKSI
+630 AMKKALTSVF
-639 SVKGRMEL
+639 VKGRMEL
-647 AVSNDKFKLI
+647 AVSNSKYKLI

-668 NLMETIMEYKP
+668 NLMETVMEYKP

-693 RDRRYDMGEISG
+693 KSRRYDMGEISG
-705 KYAELTIL
+705 KYAQLTIL
-713 TQDNPRFEE
+713 TEDNPRFEE
-722 MESINN
+722 IDSINN
-728 DIITGLNRSSGKY
+728 DIIVGLNKSNGKY
-741 ITIDDRQEAIEYAMK
+741 ITIKDRQEAIEYAMK
-756 NAKEGDIILL
+756 NAQDGDMILL

-780 QYYWD
+780 QYFWD
-785 EREAVEKAAEKLKI
+785 EREAVERALENINR

>member
-1 MVIGK
+1 
-6 PIQKPKFIMQGMKI
+6 
-20 EMTRF
+20 MTKF

-45 DNVNELAKFVS
+45 NNVHELAKYIS
-56 NRHFGIGSDGMV
+56 NRHFGVGSDGLV

-106 HKFTQK
+106 HKLTSK

-129 VENGQAVNI
+129 VENGKAVNI

-145 VLDTKKI
+145 VLDTKII
-152 PVNTQLPEFI
+152 PVNTDLPEFI
-162 EQEVKVLDKTF
+162 EQDVKVLDKVF

-199 YGKAIEY
+199 YGKEIEY

-250 TVAAVLTGRCNR
+250 TVAAVLTGRCDR
-262 KVSVHQIGGILE
+262 KVSVHQIGGVLE

-294 ESEIDVDNIINKKKN
+294 ESEIDVDNIIKKN
-309 RVKKLR
+309 RITNLNK
-315 RLLENVDYEL
+315 LLENVDYEL
-325 VKGKLDVDIADIK
+325 IKGSLNVDILDIK

-343 VEENDLYIAK
+343 IEEGDMYIAK
-353 IGSTSNSHK
+353 IGTSSDAHK
-362 FIPDAIKKGAK
+362 YIPDVIKKGAK
-373 AIVIEQDVD
+373 VIVVEKDIE
-382 ILEDVTVIK
+382 LPEEDVTIIK
-391 VKSSRK
+391 VKSSRQ
-397 AMAYISAVYFDNPAE
+397 AMAEISVAYFNYPAKE
-412 KLVTIGVT
+412 LKVVGIT
-420 GTAGKTSTTNIL
+420 GTAGKTSTSTIL
-432 KKMLEEA
+432 KKMLEED
-439 GNKVGLIGT
+439 GEKVGLIGT
-448 IGAFIDKN
+448 IGAFIGN
-456 KIDLHNTTPENYEVQ
+456 RKIVLHNTTPENYEIQ
-471 RLFSEMIEAG
+471 KLFREMVEEG

-496 NRVDGFTFDYGVFTN
+496 HRVDGVLFDYGVFTN
-511 ISNEHIGPNE
+511 ISKEHIGPNE
-521 HESFEEYM
+521 HENFEEYM
-529 YCKSLLFQKCKK
+529 YCKSLLFQQCKT
-541 GIINVDDKNWEN
+541 GIINADDKNWEN
-553 IIKGHTCDIIKF
+553 VTKNHTCGLIKYAI
-565 GVNSDEADIKASNIE
+565 NSKNVDMKADNIQ
-580 FIMTN
+580 FILKN
-585 DFLGMGFDVTGKIND
+585 DFLGMGFDVTGKIKD
-600 KFEVAI
+600 TFEVAI

-615 LCAITIANELGVNTA
+615 LCAITIANELGVSIN
-630 AMKRALKSI
+630 AMKKALKKV

-647 AVSNDKFKLI
+647 AVSNDKYKLI

-662 NEDEMT
+662 SEDEMK
-668 NLMETIMEYKP
+668 NLMETIVEYKP

-705 KYAELTIL
+705 KYADLTIL
-713 TQDNPRFEE
+713 TEDNPRFEE
-722 MESINN
+722 LESINN
-728 DIITGLNRSSGKY
+728 DIIIGLNRSNGKY

-756 NAKEGDIILL
+756 NAEDGDIILL

-774 QEIKGV
+774 QDIKGV
-780 QYYWD
+780 QYFWD
-785 EREAVEKAAEKLKI
+785 ERTAVKKAEEKLYNIK

>member
-1 MVIGK
+1 
-6 PIQKPKFIMQGMKI
+6 
-20 EMTRF
+20 MTRF

-45 DNVNELAKFVS
+45 NNVHELAKYIS
-56 NRHFGIGSDGMV
+56 NRHFGVGSDGLV

-106 HKFTQK
+106 HKLTDK
-112 EELTIETLG
+112 TELKIETLG

-129 VENGQAVNI
+129 VENGKAVNI

-145 VLDTKKI
+145 VLDTNLI
-152 PVNTQLPEFI
+152 PVNTNLKEFV
-162 EQEVKVLDKTF
+162 EQEVKILDRTF

-199 YGKAIEY
+199 YGKAIEH
-206 KTELFPNKTNVTF
+206 KTDLFPNKTNVTF
-219 AQVVDRNTIK
+219 AQVIDRNNIK
-229 IREWERGTGETIGCG
+229 MREWERGTGETIGCG

-250 TVAAVLTGRCNR
+250 TVAAVLTGRCDR
-262 KVSVHQIGGILE
+262 KVRVHQIGGILE
-274 TNWDEQ
+274 TNWDEE
-280 TGTMFMKGP
+280 TGKMFMKGP

-294 ESEIDVDNIINKKKN
+294 ESEIDVDDIINKY
-309 RVKKLR
+309 RTTKLQD
-315 RLLENVDYEL
+315 LVQNVDYEL
-325 VKGKLDVDIADIK
+325 VKGSLDVDISDIK

-343 VEENDLYIAK
+343 VEPNDMYIAK
-353 IGSTSNSHK
+353 VGSTSDSHK
-362 FIPDAIKKGAK
+362 YIPEVIKKGAK
-373 AIVIEQDVD
+373 VIVIEKDIDVPD
-382 ILEDVTVIK
+382 EDVKIIK
-391 VKSSRK
+391 VKSSRE
-397 AMAYISAVYFDNPAE
+397 AMAEISSAYFKYPAKE
-412 KLVTIGVT
+412 LTVVGIT
-420 GTAGKTSTTNIL
+420 GTAGKTSTSTIL
-432 KKMLEEA
+432 KKMIEENGEKA
-439 GNKVGLIGT
+439 GLIGT
-448 IGAFIDKN
+448 IGAFIGKR
-456 KIDLHNTTPENYEVQ
+456 KITLHNTTPENYEIQ
-471 RLFSEMIEAG
+471 KLFREMVEDG

-496 NRVDGFTFDYGVFTN
+496 HRVDGFTFDYGVFTN
-511 ISNEHIGPNE
+511 ISKEHIGPNE

-529 YCKSLLFQKCKK
+529 HCKSLLFQKCKT

-553 IIKGHTCDIIKF
+553 VTKNHTCNIIKF
-565 GVNSDEADIKASNIE
+565 GINSNNIDYKAENIK
-580 FIMTN
+580 FIMT
-585 DFLGMGFDVTGKIND
+585 DKFLGMGFDVTGKIND

-615 LCAITIANELGVNTA
+615 LCAITIAHELGLKVDSIKKALETA
-630 AMKRALKSI
+630 Y
-639 SVKGRMEL
+639 VKGRMEL
-647 AVSNDKFKLI
+647 ANSNDKYKLI

-662 NEDEMT
+662 NKDEMI

-693 RDRRYDMGEISG
+693 RDRRFDMGEISG
-705 KYAELTIL
+705 KYAGLTIL
-713 TQDNPRFEE
+713 TEDNPRFED

-728 DIITGLNRSSGKY
+728 DIITGLNRSNGKY

-756 NAKEGDIILL
+756 NAQEGDIILL

-780 QYYWD
+780 QYFWD
-785 EREAVEKAAEKLKI
+785 EREAVQRAEEKLIKSN

>member
-1 MVIGK
+1 
-6 PIQKPKFIMQGMKI
+6 
-20 EMTRF
+20 MTRF

-45 DNVNELAKFVS
+45 NNVHDLAKHVS
-56 NRHFGIGSDGMV
+56 NRHFGVGSDGMV

-91 MCGNALRSLSKYVYD
+91 MCGNALRSLSKYVFD
-106 HKFTQK
+106 HKLTDK

-129 VENGQAVNI
+129 VENEKAVNI

-152 PVNTQLPEFI
+152 PVNTNLSEFV
-162 EQEVKVLDKTF
+162 EQEVKILDRTF

-206 KTELFPNKTNVTF
+206 KTDLFPNKTNVTF
-219 AQVVDRNTIK
+219 AQVIDRHTLK
-229 IREWERGTGETIGCG
+229 MREWERGTGETIGCG

-250 TVAAVLTGRCNR
+250 TVAAVLTGRCDRNV
-262 KVSVHQIGGILE
+262 KVHQIGGVLE
-274 TNWDEQ
+274 TNWDEE
-280 TGTMFMKGP
+280 TGKMFMKGP

-294 ESEIDVDNIINKKKN
+294 ESEIDVDGILNQNRITSLKK
-309 RVKKLR
+309 
-315 RLLENVDYEL
+315 LLENVDYEL
-325 VKGKLDVDIADIK
+325 VKGSLDVNISDIK

-343 VEENDLYIAK
+343 VEKNDMYIAK
-353 IGSTSNSHK
+353 IGSTSDSHK
-362 FIPDAIKKGAK
+362 YISEVIKKGANV
-373 AIVIEQDVD
+373 IVIERDVE
-382 ILEDVTVIK
+382 IPEDVTVIK
-391 VKSSRK
+391 VKSSRE
-397 AMAYISAVYFDNPAE
+397 AMAYISAAYFNYPAK
-412 KLVTIGVT
+412 KLITVGIT
-420 GTAGKTSTTNIL
+420 GTAGKTSTSTIL
-432 KKMLEEA
+432 KKMIEA
-439 GNKVGLIGT
+439 NGEKAGLIGT
-448 IGAFIDKN
+448 IGAFIN
-456 KIDLHNTTPENYEVQ
+456 QTKIVLHNTTPENYDVQ
-471 RLFSEMIEAG
+471 RLFAEMVEED

-496 NRVDGFTFDYGVFTN
+496 HRVDGFTFDYGVFTN

-521 HESFEEYM
+521 HENFDEYL
-529 YCKSLLFQKCKK
+529 YCKSLLFQKCKT
-541 GIINVDDKNWEN
+541 GIINVDDKNWER
-553 IIKGHTCDIIKF
+553 IIKNHTCEILKF
-565 GVNSDEADIKASNIE
+565 GVDNKNADIKADDIE
-580 FIMTN
+580 FIMTH
-585 DFLGMGFDVTGKIND
+585 DFLGMGFNVTGKLND

-615 LCAITIANELGVNTA
+615 LCAITIANELGINIE
-630 AMKRALKSI
+630 AMKKALTSVF
-639 SVKGRMEL
+639 VKGRMEL
-647 AVSNDKFKLI
+647 AVSNSRYKLI

-668 NLMETIMEYKP
+668 NLMETVMEYKP

-693 RDRRYDMGEISG
+693 KSRRYDMGEISG
-705 KYAELTIL
+705 KYAQLTIL
-713 TQDNPRFEE
+713 TEDNPRFEE
-722 MESINN
+722 IDSINN
-728 DIITGLNRSSGKY
+728 DIIVGLNKSNGKY
-741 ITIDDRQEAIEYAMK
+741 ITIKDRQEAIEYAMK
-756 NAKEGDIILL
+756 NAQDGDIILL

-774 QEIKGV
+774 QDIKGT
-780 QYYWD
+780 QYFWD
-785 EREAVEKAAEKLKI
+785 EREAVERALEKIKIPRRID